1 MSFNTLKPKLH
12 LQLYDYDKINS
23 IHYMRQNGDTTH
35 KHRNKVWILLW
46 GFPFLFTY
54 EQVYVNFYIDNAM
67 AEISMRNKFVIDADE
82 VLLDNFV
89 GIKQVYNSNWIC
101 H

>member
-1 MSFNTLKPKLH
+1 ME
-12 LQLYDYDKINS
+12 QVCVVCIYVY
-23 IHYMRQNGDTTH
+23 
-35 KHRNKVWILLW
+35 VWIRVCVW
-46 GFPFLFTY
+46 IDTIS
-54 EQVYVNFYIDNAM
+54 FYIDNAM

-89 GIKQVYNSNWIC
+89 GIKQVYNWIC

>member
-1 MSFNTLKPKLH
+1 MQYTISFYT
-12 LQLYDYDKINS
+12 
-23 IHYMRQNGDTTH
+23 
-35 KHRNKVWILLW
+35 
-46 GFPFLFTY
+46 
-54 EQVYVNFYIDNAM
+54 DNAM

-89 GIKQVYNSNWIC
+89 GIKQVYNWIC